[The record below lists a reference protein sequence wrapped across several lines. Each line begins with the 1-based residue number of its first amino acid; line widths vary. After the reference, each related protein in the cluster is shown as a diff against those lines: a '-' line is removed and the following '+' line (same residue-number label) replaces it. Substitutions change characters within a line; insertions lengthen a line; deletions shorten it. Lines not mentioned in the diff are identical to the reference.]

1 MENKTLKIQY
11 NVLKHE
17 ELDSTDKQ
25 LVDLAISATKCSYC
39 NYSHFSV
46 GAAVLLANGQK
57 IIGANQENAA
67 FPVTICAERAAIF
80 AAQTQY
86 PDQPILSIAIAA
98 ATEKGLLKTP
108 ITPCG
113 SCRQVIL
120 GIEQRYNK
128 PIRVILY
135 GTDYIYI
142 FKSIKDLIP
151 FSFTDSDME

>member
-1 MENKTLKIQY
+1 MENKTLNIQY
-11 NVLKHE
+11 NVLKCE

-39 NYSHFSV
+39 KYSHFSV

-57 IIGANQENAA
+57 ITGANQENAA

-98 ATEKGLLKTP
+98 ATPKGLLKTP